1 MGRTAGGAA
10 QLGQASATRLDGPL
24 DNFIEQV
31 FKPFLYV
38 LDELV
43 FTYFSDAE
51 IFAILGEEKGKDYT
65 VDLQK
70 FHDAKIEYEVLAGS
84 SLAAKKTMAQSMT
97 LITQIFENPTIQQ
110 NLADINEEYVDFKE
124 ILKMW
129 MEASEWKNFNDIV
142 KPLTAEMKQKQAA
155 KSQAAQQQSK
165 LATQQAM
172 SQQNFVQK
180 QQLQNQAAQDRIQ
193 KDLIVGA
200 FRNSAMSEATEGE
213 PAPEGVEGSEPTVE

>member
-1 MGRTAGGAA
+1 
-10 QLGQASATRLDGPL
+10 
-24 DNFIEQV
+24 
-31 FKPFLYV
+31 
-38 LDELV
+38 
-43 FTYFSDAE
+43 
-51 IFAILGEEKGKDYT
+51 
-65 VDLQK
+65 
-70 FHDAKIEYEVLAGS
+70 
-84 SLAAKKTMAQSMT
+84 
-97 LITQIFENPTIQQ
+97 
-110 NLADINEEYVDFKE
+110 
-124 ILKMW
+124 MW